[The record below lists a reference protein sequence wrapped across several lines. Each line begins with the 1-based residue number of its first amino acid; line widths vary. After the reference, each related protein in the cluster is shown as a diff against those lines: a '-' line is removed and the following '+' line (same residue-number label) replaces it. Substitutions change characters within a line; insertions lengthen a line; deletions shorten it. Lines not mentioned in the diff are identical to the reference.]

1 MRGLRCNAPAQ
12 APGGKDV
19 GKGATYS
26 TLVVWLRPLR
36 EARHRRH
43 SAAQQSTAKPSTRD
57 GTRQRYRSKQ
67 IRVAAMGRGGWEGG
81 S

>member
-26 TLVVWLRPLR
+26 TLVVWLRLLR
-36 EARHRRH
+36 EVRHRHH
-43 SAAQQSTAKPSTRD
+43 SVAQQSTAEPGTQD
-57 GTRQRYRSKQ
+57 GTRWRQ
-67 IRVAAMGRGGWEGG
+67 IRFFAIRTGAWEGG
-81 S
+81 P